1 MRHGNRGVRSSLTRA
16 AVALVALLWMAV
28 VPAAAQREQDFALR
42 FMKQYAAHNDQ
53 VSCTTISPAMMEKM
67 MKVAT
72 SENQAHVKNVL
83 SHLKSIRVV
92 SSKPGSETRELSRK
106 ALQLMTTNT
115 RRYRPLTGETTTS
128 DGGLWVR
135 SKGNTIVELVMIDTT
150 KGLQIVNLTGNMD
163 RAFLQEIMKM

>member
-1 MRHGNRGVRSSLTRA
+1 MKRRADGFRSSVRA
-16 AVALVALLWMAV
+16 AVALVALLWTMAL
-28 VPAAAQREQDFALR
+28 PAAGQREQDFALR

-92 SSKPGSETRELSRK
+92 SSKPGATTDALSRK
-106 ALQLMTTNT
+106 ALQLMNTNT
-115 RRYRPLTGETTTS
+115 RRYQPLTGEPPKE
-128 DGGLWVR
+128 DGGLWIR
-135 SKGNTIVELVMIDTT
+135 SKGKTIVELVMIDTT